1 MKSKIIWIAVIAV
14 AAVGLYLAI
23 NGRRKPEEK
32 YRTAAIDQGD
42 ITQTVAATGA
52 LSAVTTVQVGSQVSG
67 IIAKLYAD
75 FNSQVKKGDLLAELD
90 ETPFKEK
97 IAQNVAALEKARV
110 EMRNA
115 EISLRRQKALS
126 QQGLAPQAD
135 IDQAQANYDAA
146 RASVA
151 QAQATL
157 NQAQTDLRNSKI
169 KAPIDGVVVSRQYD
183 VGQTVAASFQAP
195 TLFTIAQDLTKMQVS
210 ADISESDI
218 GQIKV
223 GEPVR
228 FNVDAYPDRNFRG
241 KVAQVRLNATVNQN
255 VVTYPVIVEVNNEDL
270 LLKPTMT
277 ANVTIDVASAK
288 NVLRVPNA
296 ALRFR
301 PEVKEGSEKS
311 AAATDRSAGSGGTS
325 GGGRAAAGQTGES
338 APSAAAG
345 QGPPGANPPASG
357 GDAAGSGGGTGQGAP
372 GAGRGA
378 GGRGGAGAAGVPG
391 AAGTAGGSGAWAGQG
406 RGGRSGARA
415 RTSTV
420 YMPAV
425 PNGEPKAVEIRTGIT
440 DGRFTQIVS
449 GDVKAGDLVIVGLA
463 TTKASATGNSPLAAP
478 RAPGGAGGGRRGF

>member
-1 MKSKIIWIAVIAV
+1 MKSKIIWVVVIVV
-14 AAVGLYLAI
+14 AAAGLYLAI

-32 YRTAAIDQGD
+32 YRTAGVEQGD

-75 FNSQVKKGDLLAELD
+75 FNSAVKKGDLLAELD
-90 ETPFKEK
+90 ETPFREK
-97 IAQNVAALEKARV
+97 VAQNAAALDKARV

-115 EISLRRQKALS
+115 EISLRRQKALQ

-135 IDQAQANYDAA
+135 FDQAQANYDGA

-151 QAQATL
+151 QAKATL
-157 NQAQTDLRNSKI
+157 NQAETDLRNSKI
-169 KAPIDGVVVSRQYD
+169 KAPIDGVVVSRAYD
-183 VGQTVAASFQAP
+183 VGQTVAASFSAP

-218 GQIKV
+218 GQIKI

-228 FNVDAYPDRNFRG
+228 FNVDAYPDRQFRG

-277 ANVTIDVASAK
+277 ANVTIDVNSSR

-301 PEVKEGSEKS
+301 PELKEGEKPP
-311 AAATDRSAGSGGTS
+311 AA
-325 GGGRAAAGQTGES
+325 AAAGG
-338 APSAAAG
+338 
-345 QGPPGANPPASG
+345 
-357 GDAAGSGGGTGQGAP
+357 GSG
-372 GAGRGA
+372 GRGA
-378 GGRGGAGAAGVPG
+378 GGSQPAGAASAPASG
-391 AAGTAGGSGAWAGQG
+391 AAGGSGSASAGEAVGRGAGPGGTGGSGAPGAANGTGAAGERGQRGQGGGG
-406 RGGRSGARA
+406 RGGAARA

-420 YMPAV
+420 YRAPA
-425 PNGEPKAVEIRTGIT
+425 PNADPKQVEIRTGIT
-440 DGRFTQIVS
+440 DGRFTQVVS
-449 GDVKAGDLVIVGLA
+449 GDLKAGDLVIVGLA
-463 TTKASATGNSPLAAP
+463 TSKASTSGNSPLGAP
-478 RAPGGAGGGRRGF
+478 RAGGAAGGGRRGF

>member
-1 MKSKIIWIAVIAV
+1 MKTKIVWVAVILV

-32 YRTAAIDQGD
+32 YRTAAVDQGD

-67 IIAKLYAD
+67 IIARLYAD
-75 FNSQVKKGDLLAELD
+75 FNSKVKKGGLLAELD

-97 IAQNVAALEKARV
+97 IAQNSAALDKARV

-115 EISLRRQKALS
+115 EISLRRQKTLQ

-135 IDQAQANYDAA
+135 FDQAQANYDGA

-169 KAPIDGVVVSRQYD
+169 KAPIDGVVVSRAYD

-218 GQIKV
+218 GQIKI

-228 FNVDAYPDRNFRG
+228 FYVDAYPDRPFRG

-277 ANVTIDVASAK
+277 ANVTIDVNSARG
-288 NVLRVPNA
+288 VLRVPNA

-301 PEVKEGSEKS
+301 PELKESEKPP
-311 AAATDRSAGSGGTS
+311 AAGAGAGAGGASGSDRSAGAGQSGQAAPPS
-325 GGGRAAAGQTGES
+325 GAAPGAAPAAGG
-338 APSAAAG
+338 
-345 QGPPGANPPASG
+345 
-357 GDAAGSGGGTGQGAP
+357 GAP
-372 GAGRGA
+372 GERWQRGQGGQGGQGGGGRGA
-378 GGRGGAGAAGVPG
+378 G
-391 AAGTAGGSGAWAGQG
+391 T
-406 RGGRSGARA
+406 RA

-420 YMPAV
+420 YLAV
-425 PNGEPKAVEIRTGIT
+425 GAVSDPKAVEIRTGIT

-463 TTKASATGNSPLAAP
+463 TTKASSSSNSPLAAP
-478 RAPGGAGGGRRGF
+478 RPGAAGGGRRGF